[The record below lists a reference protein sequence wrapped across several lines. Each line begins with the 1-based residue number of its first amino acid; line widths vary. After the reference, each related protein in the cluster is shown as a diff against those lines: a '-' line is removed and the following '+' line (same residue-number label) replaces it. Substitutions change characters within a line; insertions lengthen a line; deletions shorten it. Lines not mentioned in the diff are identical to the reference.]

1 MAGYPVGAG
10 PAARDSSEYLIG
22 CEPER
27 ARGGLVSDTSGM
39 PRLPRTICR
48 SAHSHLVTLGHARC
62 RGFTLVEILIVV
74 VILGILAA
82 LVIPQFN
89 EAIQETKRASFV
101 TSLKNYAN
109 AAEQFSVRTGQRVAP
124 LEPGQMPTDGFQN
137 FMDANSWVRPT
148 SIGGAWHIQEGLIG
162 VVFNGTGD
170 TRDAA
175 YMQLIDLMIDDGD
188 LTTGTFR
195 QVGENAYYYQLAW

>member
-1 MAGYPVGAG
+1 MGRLRV
-10 PAARDSSEYLIG
+10 
-22 CEPER
+22 R
-27 ARGGLVSDTSGM
+27 AVPRRSD
-39 PRLPRTICR
+39 R
-48 SAHSHLVTLGHARC
+48 A
-62 RGFTLVEILIVV
+62 FTLVEILIVV
-74 VILGILAA
+74 VILGILGA

-109 AAEQFSVRTGQRVAP
+109 AAEQFHVRTGQPVTP
-124 LEPGQMPTDGFQN
+124 LDPGVMPTDGFEN
-137 FMDANSWVRPT
+137 FMDSASWVRPT
-148 SIGGAWHIQEGLIG
+148 PVGGAWSIQEGLIG

-175 YMQLIDLMIDDGD
+175 YMQLIDLMLDDGS

-195 QVGENAYYYQLAW
+195 QYGENAYYYELAW

>member
-1 MAGYPVGAG
+1 VGK
-10 PAARDSSEYLIG
+10 PM
-22 CEPER
+22 R
-27 ARGGLVSDTSGM
+27 AEVWLVSDTSGM
-39 PRLPRTICR
+39 PRLSRTICR
-48 SAHSHLVTLGHARC
+48 PAHSPLTTRGREKC
-62 RGFTLVEILIVV
+62 QGFTLVEILIVV

-89 EAIQETKRASFV
+89 EAIQQTKRASFV

-109 AAEQFSVRTGQRVAP
+109 AAEQFSVRTGQRVTP
-124 LEPGQMPTDGFQN
+124 LEPGAMPTDGFQN

-175 YMQLIDLMIDDGD
+175 YMELIDLMLDDGD
-188 LTTGTFR
+188 LTTGTFQ
-195 QVGENAYYYQLAW
+195 QVGANAYYYQLAW